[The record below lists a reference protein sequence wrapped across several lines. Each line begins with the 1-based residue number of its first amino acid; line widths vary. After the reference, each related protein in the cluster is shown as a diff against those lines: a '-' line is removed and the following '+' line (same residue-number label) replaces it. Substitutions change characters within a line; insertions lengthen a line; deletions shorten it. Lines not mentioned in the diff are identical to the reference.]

1 MRPVTGAAHGMTGMK
16 TAAGQGPGRQ
26 IFDRSYYIGQLRAKQ
41 SELNQ
46 EIEKIH
52 QKWDRLQTDHA
63 SFFKLATR
71 QQNLEEQVKRLQ
83 GSLGDFNL
91 MVDKSHTISDPE
103 EIEKEYRQ
111 LKSVNEAETKKIDRV
126 VTERSEIERR
136 ARDIETSITKHQA
149 QVQQKMD
156 ELPEERRELWFQLQE
171 EDRQWTAEIASVQSQ
186 AEEVNRTILGQEDL
200 LRREPLKKQIF
211 DLTRAV
217 QQREDEKQELE
228 EATAHLRMS
237 FPDQKKRLLD
247 QVKKDNEAMRKMEE
261 EMKELKDE
269 ISGYRERLSEMN
281 TDLEENQAESQED
294 KQRKMMDHYQQMQN
308 DIAEFPATKQ
318 REEDEVKSAQQ
329 KIVSLLEYIS
339 RLEGR
344 SGNLPDAQQHA
355 EMQGE
360 LKFKQAE
367 MERAGQTA
375 EKMDQELLKVRDEAE
390 KLAGI
395 DQKIETEMSQLEI
408 RTNEY
413 IEDLRVFENLA
424 QLEDDCEV
432 KKQV

>member
-1 MRPVTGAAHGMTGMK
+1 M
-16 TAAGQGPGRQ
+16 
-26 IFDRSYYIGQLRAKQ
+26 
-41 SELNQ
+41 
-46 EIEKIH
+46 
-52 QKWDRLQTDHA
+52 
-63 SFFKLATR
+63 
-71 QQNLEEQVKRLQ
+71 
-83 GSLGDFNL
+83 
-91 MVDKSHTISDPE
+91 
-103 EIEKEYRQ
+103 
-111 LKSVNEAETKKIDRV
+111 
-126 VTERSEIERR
+126 
-136 ARDIETSITKHQA
+136 
-149 QVQQKMD
+149 
-156 ELPEERRELWFQLQE
+156 
-171 EDRQWTAEIASVQSQ
+171 
-186 AEEVNRTILGQEDL
+186 
-200 LRREPLKKQIF
+200 
-211 DLTRAV
+211 
-217 QQREDEKQELE
+217 
-228 EATAHLRMS
+228 
-237 FPDQKKRLLD
+237 
-247 QVKKDNEAMRKMEE
+247 
-261 EMKELKDE
+261 
-269 ISGYRERLSEMN
+269 
-281 TDLEENQAESQED
+281 
-294 KQRKMMDHYQQMQN
+294 
-308 DIAEFPATKQ
+308 
-318 REEDEVKSAQQ
+318 KSAQQ